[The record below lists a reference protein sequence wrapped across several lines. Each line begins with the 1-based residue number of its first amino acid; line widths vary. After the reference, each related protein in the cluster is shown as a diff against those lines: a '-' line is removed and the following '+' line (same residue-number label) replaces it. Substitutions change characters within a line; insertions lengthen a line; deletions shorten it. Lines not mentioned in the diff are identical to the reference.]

1 MDNLSDFSA
10 KETDGICFMQDIL
23 GGTGYSDTEA
33 FDKKELKK
41 NVDTERN
48 LTWHSMDIT
57 KPWQPAEDRQ
67 QVRTR
72 QQRSPQTEKKAK
84 RQSRQQT
91 ARPIRL
97 AYYS

>member
-23 GGTGYSDTEA
+23 GGTEYSDTEA
-33 FDKKELKK
+33 FDQKELKK

-57 KPWQPAEDRQ
+57 KDVRAKQLGQAAKDDMAYGLVRFRQ
-67 QVRTR
+67 IDN
-72 QQRSPQTEKKAK
+72 SK
-84 RQSRQQT
+84 
-91 ARPIRL
+91 
-97 AYYS
+97 

>member
-1 MDNLSDFSA
+1 MEEEKDNLSDFSA

-23 GGTGYSDTEA
+23 GGTEYSDTEA

-57 KPWQPAEDRQ
+57 KDVRAKQLGQQPKTMAYGLVRFRQ
-67 QVRTR
+67 IDN
-72 QQRSPQTEKKAK
+72 SK
-84 RQSRQQT
+84 
-91 ARPIRL
+91 
-97 AYYS
+97 

>member
-23 GGTGYSDTEA
+23 GGTEYSDTEA

-48 LTWHSMDIT
+48 LTWI
-57 KPWQPAEDRQ
+57 
-67 QVRTR
+67 
-72 QQRSPQTEKKAK
+72 
-84 RQSRQQT
+84 
-91 ARPIRL
+91 
-97 AYYS
+97 